1 MFVRSFPGD
10 PKHYK
15 RLLLVL
21 VAHQNL
27 MVRPYCLKTSHA
39 FLRGHKQIK
48 SVCANQELP
57 TGFLSEYWKVLFMLL
72 SEKKHQ
78 LCCSAVS
85 LVIDSNAKCGKIC
98 PWVHIIHCPGGRG
111 QAEALMPSEEELAS
125 QKESALGC
133 DPQLSHWV
141 PISWR
146 LLHHFYRAIAL
157 QWERQKAKTTKTR
170 SLSV

>member
-1 MFVRSFPGD
+1 MLFSEDINKSSLFVPIRNSLQAFFQSTG
-10 PKHYK
+10 
-15 RLLLVL
+15 RCSSCCR
-21 VAHQNL
+21 
-27 MVRPYCLKTSHA
+27 VR
-39 FLRGHKQIK
+39 
-48 SVCANQELP
+48 
-57 TGFLSEYWKVLFMLL
+57 
-72 SEKKHQ
+72 KKHQ
-78 LCCSAVS
+78 LFCSAVS
-85 LVIDSNAKCGKIC
+85 PVIDSNAKCGKIC

-141 PISWR
+141 PISW
-146 LLHHFYRAIAL
+146 LLLPRFYRAIAL